1 MFFFLCY
8 NLYGD
13 NMIYNIKDKME
24 YLDEV
29 VLLEHNEW
37 ASNKED
43 DIESRL
49 KRKKEKIISMLD
61 NKSFCKLI
69 LVENNNLIGFIS
81 LFPYEKETDEIGPWY
96 ATMYVKKEYRGLGY
110 SKLLNNAILEEA
122 RRLGFKK
129 VYLKSDLENYYE
141 KFGAK
146 LIGQYDDKEKLYVIE
161 LGE

>member
-29 VLLEHNEW
+29 VLLEHN
-37 ASNKED
+37 
-43 DIESRL
+43 ESRL

-81 LFPYEKETDEIGPWY
+81 LFPYEKETDEIGPCY

-110 SKLLNNAILEEA
+110 SKLLNNDI
-122 RRLGFKK
+122 
-129 VYLKSDLENYYE
+129 
-141 KFGAK
+141 
-146 LIGQYDDKEKLYVIE
+146 
-161 LGE
+161 